1 MARAVPLR
9 ITLITP
15 PRGVSFCLQ
24 EGKIDL
30 VPPTSESAEHMTFDF
45 AVNVANE
52 KPEEPNFRGSF
63 VQGPKGGRFVYVN
76 SGTYAGESHSCW
88 SRRAKIPLS
97 AITWDLIE
105 KALSNPDGV
114 LEARIQ
120 GTGRDGGPACATV
133 PLLDAGWKV
142 VKLK

>member
-1 MARAVPLR
+1 
-9 ITLITP
+9 
-15 PRGVSFCLQ
+15 
-24 EGKIDL
+24 
-30 VPPTSESAEHMTFDF
+30 
-45 AVNVANE
+45 
-52 KPEEPNFRGSF
+52 
-63 VQGPKGGRFVYVN
+63 
-76 SGTYAGESHSCW
+76 
-88 SRRAKIPLS
+88 
-97 AITWDLIE
+97 LIE